1 MVLNILLHHGGLFN
15 KKIIYKILKYFPE
28 NNHISVRFCYLKDR
42 QSIDNYKS
50 RPVCIDDLDMF
61 DIESFSESLVK
72 KSGLRRVAEQ
82 EEKLDVIE
90 DNKPD
95 DIQGNFEIRDLIGK
109 IICVKY
115 FDRKINKLHMRR
127 VKL

>member
-1 MVLNILLHHGGLFN
+1 M
-15 KKIIYKILKYFPE
+15 KIIYKILNYFPE
-28 NNHISVRFCYLKDR
+28 NNHISVRFCNLKDR

-61 DIESFSESLVK
+61 DIESFSDGLVK
-72 KSGLRRVAEQ
+72 KSGLRRVVEQ

-95 DIQGNFEIRDLIGK
+95 DIQGNFEVRDLIGK
-109 IICVKY
+109 VICVKNIE
-115 FDRKINKLHMRR
+115 KNIKKLNMRR
-127 VKL
+127 VYL

>member
-1 MVLNILLHHGGLFN
+1 M
-15 KKIIYKILKYFPE
+15 KIIYKILNYFPE
-28 NNHISVRFCYLKDR
+28 NNHISVRFCNLKDR

-61 DIESFSESLVK
+61 DIESFSDGLVK

-95 DIQGNFEIRDLIGK
+95 DIQGNFEVRDLIGK
-109 IICVKY
+109 VICVKNIE
-115 FDRKINKLHMRR
+115 KNIKKLNMRR
-127 VKL
+127 VYL

>member
-1 MVLNILLHHGGLFN
+1 M
-15 KKIIYKILKYFPE
+15 KIIYKILKYFPE
-28 NNHISVRFCYLKDR
+28 NNQISVRFCNLKDR

-61 DIESFSESLVK
+61 DIESFSDGLVK
-72 KSGLRRVAEQ
+72 KSGLRRIAEQ

-109 IICVKY
+109 VICVENVQKNI
-115 FDRKINKLHMRR
+115 KKLKMRR
-127 VKL
+127 VYL

>member
-1 MVLNILLHHGGLFN
+1 M
-15 KKIIYKILKYFPE
+15 KIIYKILKYFPE
-28 NNHISVRFCYLKDR
+28 INHISVRFCNLKDR

-50 RPVCIDDLDMF
+50 RPVCLDDLDMF

-82 EEKLDVIE
+82 EEELDVIE

-109 IICVKY
+109 VICVKNV
-115 FDRKINKLHMRR
+115 DRTIKKLRMRR
-127 VKL
+127 VYL

>member
-1 MVLNILLHHGGLFN
+1 M
-15 KKIIYKILKYFPE
+15 KIIYKIKKFYPE
-28 NNHISVRFCYLKDR
+28 TNHISVSFCNLKDR

-50 RPVCIDDLDMF
+50 RPVCIDELDMF
-61 DIESFSESLVK
+61 DVESFSESLVK
-72 KSGLRRVAEQ
+72 KSGLHRIACQ
-82 EEKLDVIE
+82 EELLDVIE

-109 IICVKY
+109 VICVKY

>member
-1 MVLNILLHHGGLFN
+1 M
-15 KKIIYKILKYFPE
+15 KIIYKILKYFPE
-28 NNHISVRFCYLKDR
+28 NNHISVRFCNLKDR

-61 DIESFSESLVK
+61 DIESFSDGLVK
-72 KSGLRRVAEQ
+72 KSGLRRVVEQ

-95 DIQGNFEIRDLIGK
+95 DIQGNFEVRDLIGK
-109 IICVKY
+109 VICVKNIE
-115 FDRKINKLHMRR
+115 KNIKKLNMRR
-127 VKL
+127 VYL

>member
-1 MVLNILLHHGGLFN
+1 M
-15 KKIIYKILKYFPE
+15 KIIYKILKYFPE
-28 NNHISVRFCYLKDR
+28 NNQISVRFCNLKDR

-61 DIESFSESLVK
+61 DIESFSDGLVK
-72 KSGLRRVAEQ
+72 KSGLRRIAEQ

-95 DIQGNFEIRDLIGK
+95 DIEGNFEIRDLIGK
-109 IICVKY
+109 VICVENVQKNI
-115 FDRKINKLHMRR
+115 KKLKMRR
-127 VKL
+127 VYL

>member
-1 MVLNILLHHGGLFN
+1 M
-15 KKIIYKILKYFPE
+15 KIIYKIKKFYPE
-28 NNHISVRFCYLKDR
+28 TNHISVSFCNLKDR
-42 QSIDNYKS
+42 QSIDSYKS
-50 RPVCIDDLDMF
+50 RPVCLDDLDMF

-72 KSGLRRVAEQ
+72 KSGLRRIAEQ

-109 IICVKY
+109 VICVKKTN
-115 FDRKINKLHMRR
+115 RSILKLHMNRIE
-127 VKL
+127 L

>member
-1 MVLNILLHHGGLFN
+1 M
-15 KKIIYKILKYFPE
+15 KIIYKILNYFPE
-28 NNHISVRFCYLKDR
+28 NNHISVRFCNLKDR

-61 DIESFSESLVK
+61 DIESFSDGLVK
-72 KSGLRRVAEQ
+72 KSGLRRIAEQ

-95 DIQGNFEIRDLIGK
+95 DIEGNFEIRDLIGK
-109 IICVKY
+109 VICVENVQKNI
-115 FDRKINKLHMRR
+115 KKLKMRR
-127 VKL
+127 VYL

>member
-1 MVLNILLHHGGLFN
+1 M
-15 KKIIYKILKYFPE
+15 KIIYKILKYFPE

-61 DIESFSESLVK
+61 DIESFSDCLVK

-95 DIQGNFEIRDLIGK
+95 DIEGNFEVRDLIGK
-109 IICVKY
+109 VICVENVQKNI
-115 FDRKINKLHMRR
+115 KKLKMRR
-127 VKL
+127 VYL

>member
-1 MVLNILLHHGGLFN
+1 M
-15 KKIIYKILKYFPE
+15 KIIYKIMKYFPE
-28 NNHISVRFCYLKDR
+28 SNHISVRFCNLKDR

-61 DIESFSESLVK
+61 DVESFSESLVK

-115 FDRKINKLHMRR
+115 FDRKINKLLMRR
-127 VKL
+127 VNL

>member
-1 MVLNILLHHGGLFN
+1 M
-15 KKIIYKILKYFPE
+15 KIIYKILNYFPE
-28 NNHISVRFCYLKDR
+28 NNHISVRFCNLKDR

-61 DIESFSESLVK
+61 DIESFSDGLVK

-109 IICVKY
+109 VICVKKTN
-115 FDRKINKLHMRR
+115 RSILKLHMNRIE
-127 VKL
+127 L

>member
-1 MVLNILLHHGGLFN
+1 M
-15 KKIIYKILKYFPE
+15 KIIYKILKYFPE
-28 NNHISVRFCYLKDR
+28 NNQISVRFCNLKDR

-61 DIESFSESLVK
+61 DIESFSDGLVK
-72 KSGLRRVAEQ
+72 KSGLRRIAEQ